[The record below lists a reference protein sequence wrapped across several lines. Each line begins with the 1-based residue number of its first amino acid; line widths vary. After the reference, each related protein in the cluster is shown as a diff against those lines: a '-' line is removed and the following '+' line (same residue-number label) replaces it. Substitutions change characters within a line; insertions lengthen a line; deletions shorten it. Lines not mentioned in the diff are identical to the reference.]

1 MITLKNIKII
11 NNIISASVETVE
23 AHPEYFD
30 ISIDLGE
37 KKIVRNTRG
46 KIDQVVTMAMA
57 KLIKLAD
64 ETNGNVPTEAES
76 VWY

>member
-11 NNIISASVETVE
+11 NNIISANVETVE
-23 AHPEYFD
+23 AHPEQFQ
-30 ISIDLGE
+30 IEIDLVE
-37 KKIVRNTRG
+37 KKIVKNTRG

-64 ETNGNVPTEAES
+64 EMNGNVPTEAES